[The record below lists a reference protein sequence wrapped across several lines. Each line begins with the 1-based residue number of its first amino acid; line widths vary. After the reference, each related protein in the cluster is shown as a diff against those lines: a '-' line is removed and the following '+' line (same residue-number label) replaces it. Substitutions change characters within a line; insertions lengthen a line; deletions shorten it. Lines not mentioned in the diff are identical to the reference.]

1 MGSMRDRLGAHGV
14 ENGQDMYICHNGK
27 LLADDCVVSDLEF
40 WEFRGASAERE
51 HLVSPQH
58 LSLIHI

>member
-51 HLVSPQH
+51 HL
-58 LSLIHI
+58 SLIHI